1 MKNKIKNLGKLM
13 PSVKELEYMRKQFV
27 EAASLQGRI
36 ARFFQINHSK
46 WKNTDPDII
55 YSDPVDV
62 AYTLDA
68 NPEISTISRY
78 GWFVEDRN
86 NLPILAYLTFYDLE
100 GNPVKIEEQCLMEIT
115 SQRDTLGTFDVKKFI
130 VNSVVTDLE
139 LNMAV
144 LNLQPY
150 REKLK
155 DNVQELGTKADPL
168 GENKYFNRKE
178 DWSRRIEG

>member
-1 MKNKIKNLGKLM
+1 MNKIKNLGKLM
-13 PSVKELEYMRKQFV
+13 PTVKELEYIRKQFV

-36 ARFFQINHSK
+36 ARFFPINHSK

-55 YSDPVDV
+55 YSDPVNV
-62 AYTLDA
+62 AYTLDM
-68 NPEISTISRY
+68 NPEISTISKY

-100 GNPVKIEEQCLMEIT
+100 GNSVNIEEQCLIEIT
-115 SQRDTLGTFDVKKFI
+115 SQRNTLGISEDKKFI
-130 VNSVVTDLE
+130 VNHVVTDLE

-144 LNLQPY
+144 LELQPY

-155 DNVQELGTKADPL
+155 ENVKEIGTKADPTA
-168 GENKYFNRKE
+168 ENKYFNREE